1 MATLSSIITPTN
13 ITTASNTQ
21 TLTNK
26 TLTSPTLTAPVLG
39 IPASGTVTN
48 LTGTASINING
59 TVGATTAAAGSFT
72 TVSATGASTFT
83 NSAPS
88 VIGGLS
94 FRNRIINGDM
104 RIDQRNEGA
113 SVTASSSFPVDR
125 WTMPYSVTS
134 LVLTAQRSTTAPT
147 GFLNSTLITASTG
160 ASAGAAETVLIRQNC
175 EGQNTPDFLFGTANA
190 KTITVSF
197 WVRSSLT
204 GTYCATIKNSAQDR
218 SYVAEYTINAAN
230 TFEYKTITVAGDT
243 SGTWLNTNG
252 IGVRVEF
259 DLGSGTNFN
268 ATANTWT
275 GSNVRRTTNQ
285 VNWCGTSSRTFYLTG
300 VQLEVGDAATEFE
313 RREYG
318 SELIMCQRYFE
329 KSMSVGTAITSGRG
343 VALALPSV
351 TSIANGDYYANFY
364 YKVKKRSSAPTNT
377 TIPFTTAANTGR
389 LSNNTGIDYGASS
402 AVATGGDLLMLI
414 QNNSGGTLTVASGL
428 ILGGWTS
435 SDEL

>member
-26 TLTSPTLTAPVLG
+26 TITGG
-39 IPASGTVTN
+39 IY
-48 LTGTASINING
+48 NG
-59 TVGATTAAAGSFT
+59 TVGATTASTGAFT
-72 TVSATGASTFT
+72 TVNATGASTFT

-113 SVTASSSFPVDR
+113 SVTGNGSFPVDR

-160 ASAGAAETVLIRQNC
+160 ASAGVGETVLIRQNC

-275 GSNVRRTTNQ
+275 GSSVRRTTNQ

-300 VQLEVGDAATEFE
+300 VQLEVGNAATEFE

-329 KSMSVGTAITSGRG
+329 KSASESRAILTVNEGSAMIITS
-343 VALALPSV
+343 A
-351 TSIANGDYYANFY
+351 TSIANGAYYARIPFA
-364 YKVKKRSSAPTNT
+364 VTTRTAPTVVCYPYST
-377 TIPFTTAANTGR
+377 PTNTGR
-389 LSNNTGIDYGASS
+389 LSNDTGGDYGASS
-402 AVATGGDLLMLI
+402 ATSGAAQTSAWGFTI
-414 QNNSGGTLTVASGL
+414 YNNSGGTLTVGSQQL
-428 ILGGWTS
+428 ILGGWYAS
-435 SDEL
+435 AEL